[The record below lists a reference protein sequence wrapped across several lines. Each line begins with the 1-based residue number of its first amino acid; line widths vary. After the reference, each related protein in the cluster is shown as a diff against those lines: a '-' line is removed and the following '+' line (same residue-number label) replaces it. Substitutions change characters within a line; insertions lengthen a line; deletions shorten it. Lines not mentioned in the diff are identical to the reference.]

1 MISLREAL
9 PRERTCFFVV
19 SFCRIC
25 AFITFGDRARLET
38 YKLMASLSVIPDKFS
53 SGDFVSWLRSF
64 ECCATA
70 NEWEDDDKL
79 KKLPAFLRGPSAA
92 YFHGLP
98 DGQKDTY
105 AHLTAA
111 LKTALCPTVN
121 REQFYADFECRLL
134 RPDEDPSLFQW
145 DLEDL
150 LSKADPTLSNDARN
164 ALLTRQFMKGL
175 PSDLRIRLLEF
186 NPMPSLNDM
195 REFVQRHHA
204 VHRPVPAAVF
214 ASGQGDKSVSTDNS
228 IPNSQSS
235 PADVTLRESIQNLTA
250 AVAALTV
257 NQQKLQSTLDSKQMP
272 TQFPTNRWR
281 WRERGGVTQRRCFT
295 CNEIGHLARFCPLD
309 IQWCSI
315 CHEWGHPSAICDA
328 ARQRRPAMEDVAI
341 GNQRH
346 LVSKEGNDFPIGNG
360 HFHSSHVSSK
370 SLNLKGVPH

>member
-1 MISLREAL
+1 M
-9 PRERTCFFVV
+9 CFFVV
-19 SFCRIC
+19 SFCRTC
-25 AFITFGDRARLET
+25 AYITFGDRARLET
-38 YKLMASLSVIPDKFS
+38 YKVMASLSVIPDKFS
-53 SGDFVSWLRSF
+53 SGNFVSWLRSF

-79 KKLPAFLRGPSAA
+79 KKLPAFLRGPSAV

-121 REQFYADFECRLL
+121 RERFYADFECRLL

-150 LSKADPTLSNDARN
+150 LSKADPTLSNNARN

-175 PSDLRIRLLEF
+175 LSDLHIRLLEF
-186 NPMPSLNDM
+186 NPMPSLNNM
-195 REFVQRHHA
+195 REFVQRHRA
-204 VHRPVPAAVF
+204 VHHPVPAAVF
-214 ASGQGDKSVSTDNS
+214 ASGQHDKSVSADNS

-235 PADVTLRESIQNLTA
+235 PADVTLHESIQNLTA

-272 TQFPTNRWR
+272 TQFPTNRRR
-281 WRERGGVTQRRCFT
+281 WHERGGVTQRRCFN
-295 CNEIGHLARFCPLD
+295 CNEIGHLAHFCPLD

-328 ARQRRPAMEDVAI
+328 A
-341 GNQRH
+341 
-346 LVSKEGNDFPIGNG
+346 
-360 HFHSSHVSSK
+360 
-370 SLNLKGVPH
+370 